1 MSHEP
6 HPAIS
11 DLTRA
16 QPPHDHAADHVRG
29 LVQIYIALLV
39 LLALTVGAAFV
50 PLGTFNIVVALTIA
64 IAKACMVIWVFMHV
78 RDGGKLV
85 WIFATAAFVWLGI
98 LLVLTFADYL
108 SRGKIP
114 RGRPYNA
121 ESPFIHSVPER
132 HAPEPRG

>member
-11 DLTRA
+11 DLTRVEA
-16 QPPHDHAADHVRG
+16 PHPHHEDHVRD
-29 LVQIYIALLV
+29 LVRIYIALLV

-50 PLGTFNIVVALTIA
+50 HLGTLNIVVALTIA

-78 RDGGKLV
+78 REGGRLV

-98 LLVLTFADYL
+98 LLVLTLSDYL
-108 SRGKIP
+108 SRNQIP
-114 RGRPYNA
+114 RGHPYNTD
-121 ESPFIHSVPER
+121 SPFIESAPRER
-132 HAPEPRG
+132 PPEPRG

>member
-1 MSHEP
+1 MTHEP

-29 LVQIYIALLV
+29 LVQVYIALLV

-50 PLGTFNIVVALTIA
+50 HMGKFNIVVALTIA
-64 IAKACMVIWVFMHV
+64 IAKACLVIWVFMHV
-78 RDGGKLV
+78 REGGRLV

-98 LLVLTFADYL
+98 LFVLTFSDYL

-114 RGRPYNA
+114 RGRPFDTD
-121 ESPFIHSVPER
+121 SPFMHS
-132 HAPEPRG
+132 APESRTIEPKG